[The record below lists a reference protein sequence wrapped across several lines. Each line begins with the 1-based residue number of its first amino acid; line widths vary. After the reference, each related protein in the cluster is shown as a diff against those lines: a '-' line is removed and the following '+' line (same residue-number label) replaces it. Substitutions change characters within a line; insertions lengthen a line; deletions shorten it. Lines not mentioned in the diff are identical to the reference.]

1 MRELTVSD
9 GFRFGCG
16 FFIAGLVAWLVMIMI
31 LFLLTFVFGT
41 FFDSVFQDLLGTMG
55 QLLPVLALV

>member
-31 LFLLTFVFGT
+31 VFLLTFVFST
-41 FFDSVFQDLLGTMG
+41 FLDNVFQDLLGTMG
-55 QLLPVLALV
+55 QWLLVLA

>member
-1 MRELTVSD
+1 MRELSVSD

-31 LFLLTFVFGT
+31 VFLLTFIFST
-41 FFDSVFQDLLGTMG
+41 FLDNVFQDLLGTMG
-55 QLLPVLALV
+55 HWLLVLA